1 MSAKPAPETDGFRGK
16 SLRTASWKSCI
27 PQSAILKLHPGGS
40 RMASPVLTPPATPTP
55 VDSIAAALDRIGPLT
70 GLPFEERIWLAQ
82 HGEEVVAQP
91 GDVLFE
97 EGNPADRMILILKGE
112 IHVRR
117 RSGGPMELFIG
128 RAGQM
133 TGYLPFSRMKTSGGQ
148 GFAVSPVWALL
159 IHKSLFPEMLA
170 AIPSMAQR
178 VVSTLLDRVREVTR
192 IEQQAEKLT
201 ALGKLAANLAHELNN
216 PASAAQRA
224 AASLVTELR
233 ANRRNRLKFVNLCMS
248 KLQIESI
255 GAWEQKVLGGPNGE
269 LAHPIPQS
277 ATALIAG
284 EEAIREWLVALG
296 CEDPWE
302 IAPQLAEQGVNVA
315 DLDELR
321 AFLNPN
327 EACVSLQFFAR
338 YLRSTRSADT
348 LVNSTARI
356 FDLISAVK
364 TYSYMDRAPILE
376 IDVPAGLDAT
386 VQMLQSRM
394 NHIQIARDYEPNLP
408 YISAY
413 GSELNQ
419 VWTALIENALDALGN
434 QGELRLT
441 CRLEGEMLLVEI
453 WDTGPGIPPELQDRI
468 FEPFFTTKPPGLG
481 LGLGLDNAMR
491 IVRKHRGH
499 LSVRSEPGSTC
510 FRVRLP
516 LDQLQAY

>member
-1 MSAKPAPETDGFRGK
+1 
-16 SLRTASWKSCI
+16 
-27 PQSAILKLHPGGS
+27 
-40 RMASPVLTPPATPTP
+40 MATPVLAPPASPTP
-55 VDSIAAALDRIGPLT
+55 VDAIAAALDRIASLS
-70 GLPFEERIWLAQ
+70 GLSLEERIWLAQ
-82 HGEEVVAQP
+82 HGEEVVGQP

-97 EGNPADRMILILKGE
+97 EGTPADRMILILKGE

-117 RSGGPMELFIG
+117 QHGGPMALFIG

-201 ALGKLAANLAHELNN
+201 ALGKLAGNLAHELNN

-233 ANRRNRLKFVNLCMS
+233 ANRQNRLKFVSLCLS
-248 KLQIESI
+248 KDQVRSI
-255 GAWEQKVLGGPNGE
+255 QDWELKFLGDPVDAQSPPE
-269 LAHPIPQS
+269 PQS
-277 ATALIAG
+277 ATALIAR
-284 EEAIREWLVALG
+284 EEAIRAWLAALD

-302 IAPQLAEQGVNVA
+302 VAPQLAEQGVTVV

-321 AFLNPN
+321 AFLSPN
-327 EACVSLQFFAR
+327 ETCVSLQFFAR

-376 IDVPAGLDAT
+376 VDVPAGLDAT
-386 VQMLQSRM
+386 LQMFQSRM
-394 NHIQIARDYEPNLP
+394 NHVQVTRDYEADLP
-408 YISAY
+408 RISAY

-419 VWTALIENALDALGN
+419 VWTALIENALDALGTGVSTDRSSSVGWK
-434 QGELRLT
+434 QGALRLT
-441 CRLEGEMLLVEI
+441 CRLEADMLLVEI

-468 FEPFFTTKPPGLG
+468 FEPFFTTKPPGQG